1 MPNNT
6 ITTCALITKSS
17 LFAKIKDALS
27 RIVLISNPT
36 NVLYRTTL
44 IATFGVIGKIQI
56 RWSHV
61 RVVRDVAVVVVI
73 PIFWGKL
80 IILLLR
86 ICFMIHQS
94 GVLELGR

>member
-27 RIVLISNPT
+27 RFVLISNPT
-36 NVLYRTTL
+36 NGLYRTTL
-44 IATFGVIGKIQI
+44 IAMFEVIGKIQI

-61 RVVRDVAVVVVI
+61 RVVRVVAVVVVI
-73 PIFWGKL
+73 AIFWGKS
-80 IILLLR
+80 IILLLG
-86 ICFMIHQS
+86 IY
-94 GVLELGR
+94 